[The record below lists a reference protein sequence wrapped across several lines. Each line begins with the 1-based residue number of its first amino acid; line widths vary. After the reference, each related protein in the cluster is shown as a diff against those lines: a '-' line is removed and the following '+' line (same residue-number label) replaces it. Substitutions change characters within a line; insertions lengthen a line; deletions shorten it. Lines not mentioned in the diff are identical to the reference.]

1 MISSLLHLIYTL
13 FAFLIGAGIYIY
25 NAYKR
30 EGSKNKYLRDFSIFF
45 VLLGIY
51 HLFLSSFLFSNNLI
65 VIQWSYNIAL
75 MVFFVMIAVILRIPF
90 SILGLKTEK
99 IKKLQKLIISLGL
112 LVILIQIYDSRLPII
127 DFFIYWNANP
137 FAAWITGLVGFLVG
151 MIWVYTFSK
160 NFSSLVN
167 SSEKIK
173 AVLIIIAAFTLSL
186 SSLFYYTSYCVWFDL
201 FVFILALIS
210 SFCVLAIILIS
221 LLSRKKKT
229 SDKF

>member
-1 MISSLLHLIYTL
+1 
-13 FAFLIGAGIYIY
+13 
-25 NAYKR
+25 
-30 EGSKNKYLRDFSIFF
+30 
-45 VLLGIY
+45 
-51 HLFLSSFLFSNNLI
+51 
-65 VIQWSYNIAL
+65 
-75 MVFFVMIAVILRIPF
+75 LRIPF

-127 DFFIYWNANP
+127 GLLMIDWNTNP

-151 MIWVYTFSK
+151 MIWVYAFSK

-167 SSEKIK
+167 LSEKIK
-173 AVLIIIAAFTLSL
+173 AVLIIIAAFTLGL
-186 SSLFYYTSYCVWFDL
+186 YSLFYYIDL